1 MFFLSAFLDYSEED
15 NMKPFSEDYGI
26 AWKEC
31 STGL

>member
-15 NMKPFSEDYGI
+15 NVNSFSEDYGI

-31 STGL
+31 STGP